1 MQDTKNE
8 VCEHRA
14 DDWVTNAQGE
24 FICPKCNPEL
34 IEEDLDE
41 EEMDASQ
48 DYPLG
53 GSLEPYDIERD
64 KELLD

>member
-1 MQDTKNE
+1 MIDNNDK

-34 IEEDLDE
+34 VEEDEDE
-41 EEMDASQ
+41 KNDASP

-64 KELLD
+64 KEILD